1 MKILLIFYLI
11 ITIIL
16 TFFNNLSFK
25 SKYNKI
31 DNYLKENYF
40 LIFQK

>member
-31 DNYLKENYF
+31 DIKLCDYNKFE
-40 LIFQK
+40 IE